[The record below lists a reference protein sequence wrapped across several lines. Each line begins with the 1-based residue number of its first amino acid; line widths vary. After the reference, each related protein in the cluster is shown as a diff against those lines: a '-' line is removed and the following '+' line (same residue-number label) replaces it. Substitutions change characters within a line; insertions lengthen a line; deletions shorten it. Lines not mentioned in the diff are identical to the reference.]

1 MEEKKVNYWKW
12 AFFVL
17 VGILFISGCYLA
29 TKVTSQT
36 KDQTNIAKVSDKN
49 SKQKYTSVDV
59 TLDKKQAN
67 ATINYY
73 LRKNQKKGKIKYRF
87 LVDKSAIMMGTTKIL
102 GKNVSFTLYTKP
114 TLDKNGNILLKVK
127 SVAIGSLNAPAGFI
141 LKYVK
146 NNYDLGKVAIID
158 PKAKTITLDLNQ
170 LTKKQDVLV
179 KGTKLDLVNDEFK
192 FNVKVPLK

>member
-36 KDQTNIAKVSDKN
+36 KEQTNIVKVSDKN

-87 LVDKSAIMMGTTKIL
+87 LVDKSAIMMGTTKI
-102 GKNVSFTLYTKP
+102 
-114 TLDKNGNILLKVK
+114 
-127 SVAIGSLNAPAGFI
+127 
-141 LKYVK
+141 
-146 NNYDLGKVAIID
+146 
-158 PKAKTITLDLNQ
+158 
-170 LTKKQDVLV
+170 
-179 KGTKLDLVNDEFK
+179 
-192 FNVKVPLK
+192 

>member
-36 KDQTNIAKVSDKN
+36 KEQTNIAKVSDKN

-102 GKNVSFTLYTKP
+102 GKNVSFT
-114 TLDKNGNILLKVK
+114 
-127 SVAIGSLNAPAGFI
+127 VAIGSLNAPAGFI

-170 LTKKQDVLV
+170 LTKKQDILV

>member
-36 KDQTNIAKVSDKN
+36 KEQTNIAKVSDKN

-87 LVDKSAIMMGTTKIL
+87 LV

-127 SVAIGSLNAPAGFI
+127 SVVIGSLNAPAGFI